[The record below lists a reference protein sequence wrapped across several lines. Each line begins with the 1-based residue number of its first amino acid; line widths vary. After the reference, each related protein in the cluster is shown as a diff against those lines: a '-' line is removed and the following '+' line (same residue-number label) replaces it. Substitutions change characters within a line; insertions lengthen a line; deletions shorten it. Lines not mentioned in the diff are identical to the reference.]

1 MFPGAKAA
9 EEWQRH
15 RDQLERE
22 HEHHTRSSRSA
33 ANGPNE
39 KSSDSE

>member
-9 EEWQRH
+9 EECQRH

-22 HEHHTRSSRSA
+22 HEYTGSSRSV